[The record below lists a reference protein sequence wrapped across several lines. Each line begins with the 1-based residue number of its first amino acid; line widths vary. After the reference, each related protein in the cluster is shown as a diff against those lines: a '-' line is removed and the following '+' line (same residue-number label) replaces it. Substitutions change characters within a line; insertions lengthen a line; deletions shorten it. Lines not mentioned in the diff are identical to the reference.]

1 MEITQLYLS
10 DIITFHN
17 YDAPES
23 FERRIKQLQ
32 RYNRPILCTEYMA
45 RGNGSTFEGSL
56 PIAKRYKVAAIN
68 WGLVQGK
75 SQTHL
80 PWDSWRRPYIDR
92 EPAIWFHEVFRTD
105 GTPYRTEEVELI
117 KRLTGK
123 VQAARAAASS
133 NRGR

>member
-1 MEITQLYLS
+1 
-10 DIITFHN
+10 
-17 YDAPES
+17 
-23 FERRIKQLQ
+23 
-32 RYNRPILCTEYMA
+32 MA

-92 EPAIWFHEVFRTD
+92 EPAIWFHEVFCND
-105 GTPYRTEEVELI
+105 GTPYRAGEVELI

-123 VQAARAAASS
+123 VKAARAVALPHTRRQFAYSAKS
-133 NRGR
+133 GTAPVPHRGGR